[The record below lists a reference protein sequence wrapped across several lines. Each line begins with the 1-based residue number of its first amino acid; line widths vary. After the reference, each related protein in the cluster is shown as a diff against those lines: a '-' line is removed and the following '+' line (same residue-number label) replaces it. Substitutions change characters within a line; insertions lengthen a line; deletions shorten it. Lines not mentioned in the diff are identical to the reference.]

1 MFKQHE
7 DHWQLL
13 EQCLDKLH
21 AVDDIRARNTLWKF
35 YNNCRKVWTEMDK
48 EFVVCRRHNR
58 ITPKYT
64 ELEAKLRE
72 CVSEFDQ
79 WITMAAL
86 IY

>member
-1 MFKQHE
+1 MFKQH
-7 DHWQLL
+7 DDNRQLL

-21 AVDDIRARNTLWKF
+21 AVEDLRARNTLWKF
-35 YNNCRKVWTEMDK
+35 YTNCRRIWAEMDN

-58 ITPKYT
+58 LTLKYT
-64 ELEAKLRE
+64 ELEVKFRE
-72 CVSEFDQ
+72 CVGEFDQ